1 MINIALVDDHKLF
14 VSALKSL
21 IEKQLSNYHIL
32 FDAGNG
38 EEMIRKLSPKC
49 KPDIILLDLNMPV
62 KNGFETSEWLAQNYP
77 EIRVIILSTTEDRE
91 SVLKLIKT
99 GIRGYLLK
107 NAEIEDFKLA
117 LEEVYFGGLYYPQFV
132 MKHLVH
138 NFKNPPDQENHQH
151 KLNDR
156 ELAFLKLS
164 ASELTYKE
172 IADQL
177 CVSART
183 VDGYRDHLFE
193 KLNIK
198 SRTGLAIYAIKN
210 KICFL

>member
-14 VSALKSL
+14 ISALKSL
-21 IEKQLSNYHIL
+21 IEKHLPNYHIL

-38 EEMIRKLSPKC
+38 EELIQKLTPKC
-49 KPDIILLDLNMPV
+49 KPEIILLDLNMPV
-62 KNGFETSEWLAQNYP
+62 KNGFETCEWLAQNYP

-107 NAEIEDFKLA
+107 NAEFEEFKFA
-117 LEEVYFGGLYYPQFV
+117 LEEVHFGGLYYPQFV
-132 MKHLVH
+132 TKHLLH
-138 NFKNPPDQENHQH
+138 HFKNPPEKEDHQH
-151 KLNDR
+151 QLNDR
-156 ELAFLKLS
+156 ELAFLKLT
-164 ASELTYKE
+164 ATELTYKE

-177 CVSART
+177 CVSVRT
-183 VDGYRDHLFE
+183 IDGYRDHLFD

-198 SRTGLAIYAIKN
+198 SRTGLAVYAIKN